1 MDNYLDVYVTVGV
14 NGLLTAYSMEEQ
26 PGMIHVLSLEEP
38 IDYLNWAVKEGILI
52 HYPEDVSYGAPETKQ
67 PAEEIRA
74 LQEQNALVMKY
85 VADSLNSQDAIKRMV
100 SELFLETAKNLGG
113 ETNE

>member
-26 PGMIHVLSLEEP
+26 PGMTHVLSLEEP
-38 IDYLNWAVKEGILI
+38 VDYLNWGIDKGILV
-52 HYPEDVSYGAPETKQ
+52 HYPENVPYGAPETKQ

-85 VADSLNSQDAIKRMV
+85 VADSLNSQDELKRMV
-100 SELFLETAKNLGG
+100 SELFLETAKPTGG
-113 ETNE
+113 ETHE